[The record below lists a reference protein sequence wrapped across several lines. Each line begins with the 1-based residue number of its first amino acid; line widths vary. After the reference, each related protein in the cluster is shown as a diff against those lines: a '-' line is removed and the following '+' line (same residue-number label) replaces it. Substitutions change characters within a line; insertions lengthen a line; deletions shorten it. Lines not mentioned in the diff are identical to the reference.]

1 MANILSFTEVI
12 KIDSLVYKMYA
23 SHENKYL
30 NLLSNI
36 ILHQVVLQVCTIY
49 IHSKIFTQEELKSMK
64 IIIFLHKLSVSSV
77 SIFFSISALVLDFS
91 FTQFKCFV
99 SLRLI

>member
-36 ILHQVVLQVCTIY
+36 ILYQVVLQVCTIY

-64 IIIFLHKLSVSSV
+64 IIIFLHKLSVS
-77 SIFFSISALVLDFS
+77 IFFSINALVLDFS